1 MYLCICNAHR
11 LEDVRATAVA
21 TGADSAV
28 EVYAAL
34 GGPPRCGRCL
44 PRAQEAIDALRTEC
58 CGGNG
63 AAAGCCQDN
72 GIASIPTRAPALAL
86 AEA

>member
-11 LEDVRATAVA
+11 LEDVRAAA
-21 TGADSAV
+21 ISTGAESAA

-44 PRAQEAIDALRTEC
+44 PRAQETINAIRSEC
-58 CGGNG
+58 CGGTS
-63 AAAGCCQDN
+63 AATGCCQEER
-72 GIASIPTRAPALAL
+72 GAIAAPARALAL
-86 AEA
+86 VEA